1 MVAAA
6 NQPSSPH
13 PESPPLYANPMAKP
27 SAYSQPAPIPR
38 PSPQITSNN
47 LFEWREGIPSPYGA
61 QPMTKEQVQTLYF
74 AAAAL
79 PYNGVWNPETQA
91 WEIPDRFQG
100 CTTMEV
106 IIQKQFEEAASGNLK
121 ATEQVIDRI
130 LGKPKQAV
138 DVAMA
143 TMSYSE
149 FLEKLA
155 NEDAQANN
163 AYAQASSQVIDIANG
178 RPFVQPDASNFDE
191 FDKDEI
197 LGDV

>member
-1 MVAAA
+1 M
-6 NQPSSPH
+6 SSTNPN
-13 PESPPLYANPMAKP
+13 YANPAAQAG
-27 SAYSQPAPIPR
+27 AYSQPAPLPM
-38 PSPQITSNN
+38 PAPQITSNN
-47 LFEWREGIPSPYGA
+47 LFEWREGVPSPYGA
-61 QPMTKEQVQTLYF
+61 RPMTKEQVQTLYY

-79 PYNGVWNPETQA
+79 PYNGVWNPEKQV
-91 WEIPDRFQG
+91 WEIPERFQG

-106 IIQKQFEEAASGNLK
+106 IIQKQFEEAATGNLK
-121 ATEQVIDRI
+121 AAEQVVDRI

-155 NEDAQANN
+155 NEDAQANT
-163 AYAQASSQVIDIANG
+163 AYEQAQSQIIDIVQG
-178 RPFVQPDASNFDE
+178 RPYTKQD
-191 FDKDEI
+191 I